1 MPTTSVGT
9 GKNLSQQKA
18 LIVKRVIAIA
28 VLSTGCL
35 IHREPPLPAPIPAIS
50 GEKKEI
56 EVELE
61 YIDFVKGT
69 GAMVEPRKCIYTHYT
84 GWTTDGK
91 KFDSSRDTMPNG
103 RPREVFSF
111 NQGTRRVIMGWDM
124 GYEGMRVGGKRR
136 LIMPYQLAYG
146 ESGRAPIGPR
156 ATLVFDVELLGVAD
170 TLTTAAAL
178 AQQQQAAAAGT
189 GRGNAV
195 PVAVCPSWDSVKPK

>member
-1 MPTTSVGT
+1 MKRLVVVF
-9 GKNLSQQKA
+9 A
-18 LIVKRVIAIA
+18 LV
-28 VLSTGCL
+28 STGCL
-35 IHREPPLPAPIPAIS
+35 VKREAPLPAPIPAIS

-69 GAMVEPRKCIYTHYT
+69 GPMVEPRKCIYTHYT

-103 RPREVFSF
+103 RPRDVFSF
-111 NQGTRRVIMGWDM
+111 NQGMRRVIMGWDM

-136 LIMPYQLAYG
+136 IIIPHQLGYG
-146 ESGRAPIGPR
+146 EAGRAPIGPR

-170 TLTTAAAL
+170 TLTTAAAQA
-178 AQQQQAAAAGT
+178 AQQPGT
-189 GRGNAV
+189 GRGNAA
-195 PVAVCPSWDSVKPK
+195 PVAVCPSWESIRPK